1 MALTELDLMLEV
13 GSDALDDLSSTEKTA
28 ILSRYESGQ
37 ETLAALKV
45 FSILMKKFKP
55 TYRMGKMYEEL
66 SAKYERYRDLYNLYA
81 KMVNAGRIGKDP
93 DEITN
98 YDIERW
104 KWPSQTR

>member
-1 MALTELDLMLEV
+1 MQENDLLLEV
-13 GSDALDDLSSTEKTA
+13 GSEALNDLSDEEKIA
-28 ILSRYESGQ
+28 ILNKYESGQ

-55 TYRMGKMYEEL
+55 TYRMGKMYEDL

-81 KMVNAGRIGKDP
+81 KMVRAGRVGQDP
-93 DEITN
+93 DTITK
-98 YDIERW
+98 YDIDRW

>member
-1 MALTELDLMLEV
+1 MQENDLLLEV
-13 GSDALDDLSSTEKTA
+13 GSEALNDLSDEEKIA
-28 ILSRYESGQ
+28 ILNRYESGQ

-55 TYRMGKMYEEL
+55 TYRMGKMYEDL

-81 KMVNAGRIGKDP
+81 RMVRAGRVGEDP
-93 DEITN
+93 DNITK
-98 YDIERW
+98 YDVKRW